1 MEKGGWV
8 YIMSNRYR
16 GGTYVGVTSDL
27 IRRVWHH
34 REGTGSIHVADFNK
48 KRLVYAERHAEIE
61 PAIAR
66 EKLVKKWRREWKFA
80 LIEKENP
87 DWLDLWDLWY
97 PNEVASEGDAE
108 S

>member
-8 YIMSNRYR
+8 YIMANRYR
-16 GGTYVGVTSDL
+16 GGMYVGVTANL
-27 IRRVWHH
+27 VARVQQH
-34 REGTGSIHVADFNK
+34 REGRGSRHAADYGK
-48 KRLVYAERHAEIE
+48 MRLVYAERYEEIQ

-80 LIEKENP
+80 LIEADNP
-87 DWLDLWDLWY
+87 DWLDLWEQWFPDI
-97 PNEVASEGDAE
+97 STH